1 MRKLISIICFIAVI
15 LPLAAQMSPDWTNAA
30 SRKMHYPSETFYT
43 GYVEGTLQKGESVDE
58 AISRLKDAARAELAS
73 TIRTTVEQT
82 IENRSQSNL
91 QQSSSDFDEQIQETV
106 INNVRISSTIRDI
119 PGLQIEAY
127 YNTSKNII
135 SAFAYVKRIT
145 LINNLV
151 KRIALLSGKAENDL
165 EHAIELAN
173 KEQKTQARSVAER
186 GLQYLAEAED
196 AQNLLF
202 SVDETADEETLQ
214 LEQTRSL
221 YRQLVTLQDQL
232 RNALAIYL
240 QCEAK
245 IFGSEYT
252 ALKGA
257 IEGALSESEVSF
269 VTNVE
274 EADWAIYIHSEAQE
288 HAKTDFGNMSNHA
301 ALVETHIDIDKK
313 SNGKRIYSNG
323 LTSNVANHTRGFEPA
338 AREAYKQITPQIIEI
353 LKKQV
358 EL

>member
-1 MRKLISIICFIAVI
+1 MRKLISIICLWAVI
-15 LPLAAQMSPDWTNAA
+15 LPLAAQMSPNWTNAA
-30 SRKMHYPSETFYT
+30 SRKMYYPSETFYT
-43 GYVEGTLQKGESVDE
+43 GYVEGTLQKGESLEE
-58 AISRLKDAARAELAS
+58 ALSRLKEAARAELAS

-91 QQSSSDFDEQIQETV
+91 QQSSSDFDEQIQETF

-119 PGLQIEAY
+119 PGIQIEAY
-127 YNTSKNII
+127 YNSSNNII

-145 LINNLV
+145 LTNNLV

-173 KEQKTQARSVAER
+173 KEQKTQARSVTER

-202 SVDETADEETLQ
+202 SVDEMTDEETLQ

-221 YRQLVTLQDQL
+221 YRQLVALQEQL
-232 RNALAIYL
+232 QNALVIYL
-240 QCEAK
+240 LCEVTL
-245 IFGSEYT
+245 FGSDYT

-257 IEGALSESEVSF
+257 IEGALSAEGVSF
-269 VTNVE
+269 TNIAE
-274 EADWAIYIHSEAQE
+274 DADFAIYIRSEAQE
-288 HAKTDFGNMSNHA
+288 HAKTNFGNMSNYA
-301 ALVETHIDIDKK
+301 AIVEAHIDIDKK

-358 EL
+358 GL